1 MTDVGACEREPDT
14 AYAVNAEGTG
24 NVVNAA
30 RAAGARMLYIST
42 ASVFSGKE
50 GDYRET
56 DVPTPENIYNTSK
69 AKGEGY
75 VLAYDKG
82 TVLRLNLIGVHS
94 DGSRGKNFMEWLID
108 SVRADRDINAF
119 ADVMI
124 NPLSNWTIA
133 DCIKKIL
140 EREPNERILH
150 IASSDVRS
158 KADIVEMVASRF
170 PAYKGTITRT
180 SVDIIKDG
188 VVRPKEMWLNCD
200 YTRGVLGITMPS
212 IASEIDTIFAH
223 L

>member
-133 DCIKKIL
+133 DCIK
-140 EREPNERILH
+140 R
-150 IASSDVRS
+150 
-158 KADIVEMVASRF
+158 
-170 PAYKGTITRT
+170 Y
-180 SVDIIKDG
+180 
-188 VVRPKEMWLNCD
+188 
-200 YTRGVLGITMPS
+200 
-212 IASEIDTIFAH
+212 
-223 L
+223 